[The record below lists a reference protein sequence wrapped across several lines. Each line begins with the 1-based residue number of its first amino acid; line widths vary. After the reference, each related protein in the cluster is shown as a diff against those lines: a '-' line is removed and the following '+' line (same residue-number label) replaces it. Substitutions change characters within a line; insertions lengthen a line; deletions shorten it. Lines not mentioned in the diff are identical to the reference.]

1 MAFSFRNTRNQYG
14 LGGRILHWTGVT
26 LLLTLILTADGF
38 QDLEAGVNRSILVKT
53 HASWGLLFLLVMAM
67 RVVWRLSNHNPVHS
81 YSIRNWQ
88 KNTALIL
95 HWTIYLVVISQ
106 ALAGL
111 LNVVYSGSNIAFFRL
126 FEFPVLMARDESLYD
141 LSRMIHYVLS
151 VVIYP
156 LFAIHISAAIYH
168 QLFGVLDDD

>member
-1 MAFSFRNTRNQYG
+1 MPFSFRNTRNQYG
-14 LGGRILHWTGVT
+14 LGGRILHWTSVT

-38 QDLEAGVNRSILVKT
+38 QDLGPGANRALLVKT

-67 RVVWRLSNHNPVHS
+67 RVGWRLSNLNPIRS
-81 YSIRNWQ
+81 YSIRMWQ
-88 KNTALIL
+88 KTTAVFL
-95 HWTIYLVVISQ
+95 HWTIYIVVITQ
-106 ALAGL
+106 GLAGL
-111 LNVVYSGSNIAFFRL
+111 LNLVYGGSSIAFFSV
-126 FEFPVLMARDESLYD
+126 FELAAVMDREEGLYD
-141 LSRMIHYVLS
+141 LFRMIHYVLS

>member
-1 MAFSFRNTRNQYG
+1 MSFSFRNTRTQYG
-14 LGGRILHWTGVT
+14 MGGRILHWTGVS

-38 QDLEAGVNRSILVKT
+38 QDLEAGVNRTILVKT

-67 RVVWRLSNHNPVHS
+67 RVGWRLSNHNPVRS
-81 YSIRNWQ
+81 YNIRDWQ
-88 KNTALIL
+88 KRLAIFL

-111 LNVVYSGSNIAFFRL
+111 LNLVYGGSEISFFGMLELPAF
-126 FEFPVLMARDESLYD
+126 MTRDEGLYD

-151 VVIYP
+151 VLIYP